1 LRNFDRIVVLQA
13 GRVCEDGPPQV
24 LVRSKG
30 VYCNLVRREVARLV
44 KQAA

>member
-1 LRNFDRIVVLQA
+1 
-13 GRVCEDGPPQV
+13 V